1 MRKLIF
7 TLLLVALCSCATL
20 PDVLREAE
28 YAEETL
34 INGFRQFTKE
44 LETHYDT
51 VLISG
56 YKTLFED
63 PSLYASFLKRI
74 TSFTQEDKE
83 EVFITCSYG

>member
-1 MRKLIF
+1 MKKVILS
-7 TLLLVALCSCATL
+7 LLFVALCSCATL
-20 PDVLREAE
+20 PDVLRESD
-28 YAEETL
+28 YTEETL

-74 TSFTQEDKE
+74 TSFT
-83 EVFITCSYG
+83 